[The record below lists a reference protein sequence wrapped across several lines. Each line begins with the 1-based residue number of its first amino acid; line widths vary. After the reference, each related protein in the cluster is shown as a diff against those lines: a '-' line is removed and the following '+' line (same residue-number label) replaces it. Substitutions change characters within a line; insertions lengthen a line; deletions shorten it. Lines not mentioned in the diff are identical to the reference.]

1 MEKLKKDVLN
11 LLKEN
16 GSITN
21 EEMAKILNADAK
33 KIAYIVRFLIEKGC
47 IYSYKVNKKRCID
60 VLKDD
65 FTLYERTKK
74 NKDRDNN
81 YFNINNCFNLF
92 RDFFLE
98 NLEKNDAF
106 HAEEIYILANDML
119 ECMLENGLKVKA
131 FQKKLDT
138 MKKRLEDLKACEI
151 DRKIKLLYED
161 DKKELFKEYSRQ
173 IADLVDKYSVIS
185 KDLKWI
191 LKDLSFRQK
200 KIVSMYYGFFG
211 NSPKTI
217 KEIANRY
224 HTTEK
229 SIREALNYVFV
240 KLKKGK
246 EDDFKKIQNKGLD

>member
-1 MEKLKKDVLN
+1 MEDLKNDVLN

-21 EEMAKILNADAK
+21 EEISKILNVDAK
-33 KIAYIVRFLIEKGC
+33 KIAYIIRFFIEKGC
-47 IYSYKVNKKRCID
+47 INSYKVDKKRRID

-74 NKDRDNN
+74 NKDRDSN
-81 YFNINNCFNLF
+81 YFSVSNCFELF
-92 RDFFLE
+92 KDFFLE
-98 NLEKNDAF
+98 DFKKNDSF
-106 HAEEIYILANDML
+106 HAEKIYILANDML

-131 FQKKLDT
+131 FQKKLDN
-138 MKKRLEDLKACEI
+138 MKKKLEDLKACEI

-173 IADLVDKYSVIS
+173 IADLVDKYAVIS

-217 KEIANRY
+217 REIANRY
-224 HTTEK
+224 HTTEN
-229 SIREALNYVFV
+229 SIIEALNYIFV

-246 EDDFKKIQNKGLD
+246 

>member
-191 LKDLSFRQK
+191 LKDLSSRQK

-217 KEIANRY
+217 REIANRY
-224 HTTEK
+224 HTTEN
-229 SIREALNYVFV
+229 SIREVLKYVFV

-246 EDDFKKIQNKGLD
+246 ENG

>member
-21 EEMAKILNADAK
+21 EEISKILNVDAK
-33 KIAYIVRFLIEKGC
+33 KIAYIIRFFIEKGC
-47 IYSYKVNKKRCID
+47 INCYKVDKKRRID

-74 NKDRDNN
+74 NKDRDSN
-81 YFNINNCFNLF
+81 YFSVSNCFELF
-92 RDFFLE
+92 KDFFLE
-98 NLEKNDAF
+98 DFNKNDAF
-106 HAEEIYILANDML
+106 HAEKIYILANDML

-131 FQKKLDT
+131 FQKKLDN
-138 MKKRLEDLKACEI
+138 MKKKLEDLKACEI
-151 DRKIKLLYED
+151 DRKIKLFYED

-173 IADLVDKYSVIS
+173 IADLACKYSVIS

-217 KEIANRY
+217 REIANRY
-224 HTTEK
+224 HTTEN
-229 SIREALNYVFV
+229 SIREVLKYVFV
-240 KLKKGK
+240 KLKNEK
-246 EDDFKKIQNKGLD
+246 

>member
-1 MEKLKKDVLN
+1 MEKLKNDVLN

-21 EEMAKILNADAK
+21 DEIAKILNADRK
-33 KIAYIVRFLIEKGC
+33 KVAYVILFLREKGC
-47 IYSYKVNKKRCID
+47 INCYKVDKKRRID
-60 VLKDD
+60 VLKED
-65 FTLYERTKK
+65 FTLYKRTKK

-81 YFNINNCFNLF
+81 YFNISNCLELF
-92 RDFFLE
+92 KDFFLE
-98 NLEKNDAF
+98 DFKKNDSF
-106 HAEEIYILANDML
+106 HAEKIYILANEVL

-131 FQKKLDT
+131 YQKKLDN
-138 MKKRLEDLKACEI
+138 MKKKLEDLKACEI

-161 DKKELFKEYSRQ
+161 DKKELFKEYSKQ
-173 IADLVDKYSVIS
+173 IADLVDKYAVIS
-185 KDLKWI
+185 KDIKWI

-211 NSPKTI
+211 NSPKSV

-229 SIREALNYVFV
+229 SIREALNYIFV

-246 EDDFKKIQNKGLD
+246 

>member
-1 MEKLKKDVLN
+1 MEKLKNDVLN
-11 LLKEN
+11 LLKKDP
-16 GSITN
+16 SITN
-21 EEMAKILNADAK
+21 DEIAKILNADRK
-33 KIAYIVRFLIEKGC
+33 KVAYVILFFKRRGC
-47 IYSYKVNKKRCID
+47 INCYKVDKKRRID

-74 NKDRDNN
+74 NKDRDIN
-81 YFNINNCFNLF
+81 YFNVNNCFELF
-92 RDFFLE
+92 KDFFLE
-98 NLEKNDAF
+98 DFNKNDAF
-106 HAEEIYILANDML
+106 HAEKIYILANDML

-131 FQKKLDT
+131 FQKKLDN
-138 MKKRLEDLKACEI
+138 MKKKLEDLKACEI

-211 NSPKTI
+211 NSPKTVR
-217 KEIANRY
+217 EIANRY

-229 SIREALNYVFV
+229 SIGEALNYIFV

-246 EDDFKKIQNKGLD
+246 EDG